1 MKVLLL
7 CYRGNPYCGGQGIYI
22 YHLSKELAKL
32 GVEVDIAAGPPYPD
46 PVDDWANLYK
56 IENLNMWSVKTGHFS
71 YDKLKRI
78 FNPLNFVDYILTRF
92 HVFSEMETFS
102 MRVFH
107 LLKKILK
114 KKRYDLIHDVNSLG
128 WGLIPMK
135 GFGIPIITTIH
146 HPLTQDRNADLMMDS
161 SFWEKSATILF
172 YPLNMQKCVI
182 NKLDRTITSSIEGV
196 EELNNAFSL
205 KKEKVSVVFNGMD
218 TDVFQRVDVPR
229 EKDTL
234 LFVGNTED
242 HKKGIVYLLQALKM
256 LPDHI
261 KLTIVDEGPPLK
273 LTATKL
279 VKSIGVEDRVE
290 FTGKVSIDK
299 LVRFYSSKSIL
310 VMSSLHEGF
319 GLPAAEA
326 MSCETP
332 VVVTTSGALKEVVTP
347 DCGILVPPRDPAAM
361 KNAIEKLL
369 NDDNLRK
376 EMGKNGRKR
385 AVEKFSW
392 SIAAKNTLDVYENVI
407 KNYRRG
413 K

>member
-22 YHLSKELAKL
+22 YYLSKELAKL
-32 GVEVDIAAGPPYPD
+32 GIEVDIATGPPYPD
-46 PVDDWANLYK
+46 PVDDWATLYK
-56 IENLNMWSVKTGHFS
+56 IENLNIWSVKTSHFS

-78 FNPLNFVDYILTRF
+78 FNPFNFTDFILTRF
-92 HVFSEMETFS
+92 HIFSEMETFS
-102 MRVFH
+102 IRVFH

-135 GFGIPIITTIH
+135 GYGIPIITTIH

-161 SFWEKSATILF
+161 SFWEKMATILF
-172 YPLNMQKCVI
+172 YPLNMQKFVI
-182 NKLDRTITSSIEGV
+182 NQLDRTITSSIEGID
-196 EELNNAFSL
+196 ELNNAFSL

-218 TDVFQRVDVPR
+218 IDVFTRVDVER
-229 EKDTL
+229 EKDSL

-242 HKKGIVYLLQALKM
+242 HKKGIIYLLQTLKM
-256 LPDHI
+256 LPDNV

-273 LTATKL
+273 LTATSL
-279 VKSIGVEDRVE
+279 VKSLGIEDRVE

-299 LVRFYSSKSIL
+299 LVRLYSSKSIL

-319 GLPAAEA
+319 GLPAVEA

-332 VVVTTSGALKEVVTP
+332 VVVTASGALKEVVTP
-347 DCGILVPPRDPAAM
+347 DCGILVPPRDPESM
-361 KNAIEKLL
+361 KNAIIKLL
-369 NDDNLRK
+369 NDDRLRK
-376 EMGKNGRKR
+376 EMGFNGRKR
-385 AVEKFSW
+385 AVENFSW
-392 SIAAKNTLDVYENVI
+392 PIAAKNTLKVYEDVI
-407 KNYRRG
+407 KNFRRG